1 MTSGSEYDEAAEMI
15 RRAAA
20 GLRALARQ
28 GAARRAAG
36 RAPGKA
42 HEVGA
47 ALGIDGGAVKRAR
60 EYTGLT
66 QQELARRRGWSRGSL
81 AEVERGKRPPPPA
94 VARWAA
100 MVLRN
105 VPKEVTR

>member
-1 MTSGSEYDEAAEMI
+1 MEYEEAAEMI

-20 GLRALARQ
+20 GMRALVRQ
-28 GAARRAAG
+28 GAARRAAE

-42 HEVGA
+42 QEVA
-47 ALGIDGGAVKRAR
+47 TALGIDGDAVKRAR

-81 AEVERGKRPPPPA
+81 AEVERGKRPPPEA

-100 MVLRN
+100 MVLRTM
-105 VPKEVTR
+105 PKEVTR